1 MSGEGNRT
9 DYCVTS
15 LTSGVF
21 ISVAMATRHM
31 AIKNAEV
38 RVYSAKPLLIFNSH
52 CCKLFDL
59 MYNLITFLKLAIAMF
74 HWPRRAVNT

>member
-38 RVYSAKPLLIFNSH
+38 RVYSAKPLLIFTR
-52 CCKLFDL
+52 
-59 MYNLITFLKLAIAMF
+59 I
-74 HWPRRAVNT
+74 AVNYLTLCII